1 MASALRAMGKK
12 DESWKLIKEARY
24 LYPDTEWI
32 N

>member
-1 MASALRAMGKK
+1 MASALRAMGKE